1 MKAIIF
7 FLVIIMFLLFTSYCP
22 AQDIQNS
29 KDHPMF
35 NRLSGFFI
43 TQYEQED
50 FGSHIFYD
58 ANDNEKNIEGKKT
71 FIRYE
76 SENEVGA
83 LKIIRNFSNA
93 IKKIG
98 GTAYESSGNRTYLY
112 LKEGNKETWAEIFAG
127 DYDYDL
133 TVIEKGEVEQEITAN
148 AILKELN
155 ETGKAILYI
164 NFDSGKSTIKK
175 ESMPVVE
182 QIIEM
187 MKQAPDINIS
197 VEGHTD
203 SDGSSESNLK
213 LSEARAKAV
222 VDAIVKKGINKSR
235 LTSKG
240 YGEEKPIA
248 DNSTEEGKAKNRRVE
263 LIKK

>member
-1 MKAIIF
+1 MKIIITT
-7 FLVIIMFLLFTSYCP
+7 LTLFIFCSLTFS
-22 AQDIQNS
+22 QDIAGS

-35 NRLSGFFI
+35 NRISGFNI
-43 TQYEQED
+43 TEYNVEE
-50 FGSHIFYD
+50 FGTY
-58 ANDNEKNIEGKKT
+58 T
-71 FIRYE
+71 FMLDGE
-76 SENEVGA
+76 SESIVEGTKTTIHYECNCEEA
-83 LKIIRNFSNA
+83 PLKIVRNFTNA
-93 IKKIG
+93 IKNIG
-98 GTAYESSGNRTYLY
+98 GQIYEPFKNRGYMF
-112 LKEGNKETWAEIFAG
+112 LKQGNKETWAEVYAS
-127 DYDYDL
+127 DYYYDL
-133 TVIEKGEVEQEITAN
+133 TIVEKGEVEQEITAN

-187 MKQAPDINIS
+187 MKQATDIKIS

-203 SDGSSESNLK
+203 SDGSNESNLK

-222 VDAIVKKGINKSR
+222 VEAITKGGIDSAR
-235 LTSKG
+235 LSSAG
-240 YGEEKPIA
+240 FGEEKPIA
-248 DNSTEEGKAKNRRVE
+248 DNSSADGKAKNRRVE

>member
-1 MKAIIF
+1 MKIS
-7 FLVIIMFLLFTSYCP
+7 VWVRSIIMILLFTSYCP
-22 AQDIQNS
+22 AQDIAGS

-35 NRLSGFFI
+35 NRLTGFSI
-43 TQYEQED
+43 VQYEEED
-50 FGSHIFYD
+50 FGAHIFYD
-58 ANDNEKNIEGKKT
+58 VNDNENNVEGKKT
-71 FIRYE
+71 FIKYE
-76 SENEVGA
+76 CENEVGA

-112 LKEGNKETWAEIFAG
+112 LKEGNRETWAEVFAG

-133 TVIEKGEVEQEITAN
+133 TIIEKGEVEQEITAN

-175 ESMPVVE
+175 ESLPVVE
-182 QIIEM
+182 KIIEM
-187 MKQAPDINIS
+187 MRLASEIKIS

-203 SDGSSESNLK
+203 SDGSNESNLK
-213 LSEARAKAV
+213 LSDARAKAV
-222 VDAIVKKGINKSR
+222 VEEIIKAGIDKSR
-235 LTSKG
+235 LSSSG
-240 YGEEKPIA
+240 FGEERPIA
-248 DNSTEEGKAKNRRVE
+248 DNKTEEGKAKNRRVE

>member
-1 MKAIIF
+1 MKTITF
-7 FLVIIMFLLFTSYCP
+7 LLVILFILLFTSYCP
-22 AQDIQNS
+22 AQDVEGS

-35 NRLSGFFI
+35 NRLSGFYI
-43 TQYEQED
+43 TEYSAED
-50 FGSHIFYD
+50 FGTHEFYYLD
-58 ANDNEKNIEGKKT
+58 KDQVVEGKKT
-71 FIRYE
+71 LITYVCD
-76 SENEVGA
+76 NEVGA

-93 IKKIG
+93 VKKIG
-98 GTAYESSGNRTYLY
+98 GQAFEEGENRAVLILKKGNA
-112 LKEGNKETWAEIFAG
+112 ETWAEVFAYN
-127 DYDYDL
+127 DSYYL
-133 TVIEKGEVEQEITAN
+133 TIIEKSEVEQEITAN

-175 ESMPVVE
+175 ESLPVIE

-187 MKQAPDINIS
+187 MKQAPEIKIS

-203 SDGSSESNLK
+203 SDGSNESNLK
-213 LSEARAKAV
+213 LSEARAKEV
-222 VDAIVKKGINKSR
+222 VDVIVKSGVDKSR
-235 LTSKG
+235 LSSVG
-240 YGEEKPIA
+240 FGEEKPIA